1 MFIVENLIRN
11 ASRSDKDNLS
21 ILVVNE
27 GFDDYISLLANG
39 TNHNFYIVNG
49 MIPNVLQWSSKETP
63 SNVYVY
69 NSIDSIPEKYID
81 AIICFNR
88 GKSFDVANEISHQS
102 HIPLI
107 VVDFCSSMKL
117 IPLAVSSRFDIPDN
131 EKYQYFLKKGEACVG
146 IDELVKRTWI
156 GQVPSLAFDI
166 PFPFYEYSSGEAV
179 ARNKILV
186 DNKMPPEFIRSL
198 NLDGNIFTVNPSEAI
213 AYMHLW
219 QTKTPMLYRC
229 MSSRIPTLVF
239 DEKEFSDLLNKKT
252 CILSNNLSES
262 LTRKGIEAFLS
273 SKYLSETTEKAYNYM
288 LENTLENFSEKWN
301 NILYHV
307 CNKPI
312 IRG

>member
-1 MFIVENLIRN
+1 MIFPPELCNSEKKFLKDSLDIGKESILDKKNLVTKIGEVF
-11 ASRSDKDNLS
+11 LS
-21 ILVVNE
+21 IL
-27 GFDDYISLLANG
+27 G
-39 TNHNFYIVNG
+39 
-49 MIPNVLQWSSKETP
+49 
-63 SNVYVY
+63 
-69 NSIDSIPEKYID
+69 
-81 AIICFNR
+81 
-88 GKSFDVANEISHQS
+88 
-102 HIPLI
+102 
-107 VVDFCSSMKL
+107 
-117 IPLAVSSRFDIPDN
+117 
-131 EKYQYFLKKGEACVG
+131 
-146 IDELVKRTWI
+146 
-156 GQVPSLAFDI
+156 
-166 PFPFYEYSSGEAV
+166 SG
-179 ARNKILV
+179 
-186 DNKMPPEFIRSL
+186 L

-229 MSSRIPTLVF
+229 MSSKIPTLVF

-301 NILYHV
+301 NILDHV